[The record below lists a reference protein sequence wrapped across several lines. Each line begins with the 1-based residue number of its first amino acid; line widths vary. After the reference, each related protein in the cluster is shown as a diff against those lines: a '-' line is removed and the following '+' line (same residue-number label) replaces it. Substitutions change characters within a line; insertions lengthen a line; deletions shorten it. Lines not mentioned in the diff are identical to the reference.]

1 MYLSF
6 LERFGL
12 AVSAYPG
19 KTAIFFD
26 GEKLSYLE
34 LDRKSDLIARVLCAK
49 GIGCGDIV
57 PILLTRGVGA
67 VAAMLGVL
75 KAGAAICNID
85 TNYPRERVD
94 YIVRDTSAKLLIDA
108 SFMEQIG
115 AMPRAEPTG
124 NAAPGDPAVVVY
136 TSGSTGNPKGVLL
149 AHKALSAA
157 LSAYV
162 YIDTPEE
169 AFLLIASL
177 SFIGGVLF
185 ALSPLAAGQTLHLAN
200 EAVRKDVGQIIEYIR
215 RHGVTSA
222 FFPPQL
228 ARAFLE
234 QGDGLLPSFI
244 TGSEKVR
251 SLYSQK
257 TRIFNVYGTSE
268 TFGPFTCFEIDKLYP
283 EGAPIGKA
291 CGQSRIYLLDD
302 DGNPVPDGQ
311 EGEICVCG
319 QIADGYINLPELTA
333 ERFIPNPFV
342 TGEDDRTLYKTG
354 DLGRLRED
362 GALEYVQRKDWMV
375 KVRGFRVE
383 PGEIEVAMKAY
394 APISEAVV
402 VAFQNAMDET
412 ALYGVYTA
420 KTQVN
425 PRQVEQSIRKF
436 LPDYMIPAFIEQVDS
451 LPLNPNGKI
460 DRKNISPPD
469 AARFKAEYE
478 PPMTDVELALCEAM
492 GRVLGVD
499 RVGALDSFSLLGGDS
514 MTALKLLMELPQIGL
529 SVADILTLH
538 TPRALAEAC
547 GEAIVI
553 EKASMRECWP
563 LTFAERQM
571 AAEQSMSPGS
581 VSYNINMPLS
591 ITGPLDIPRLEQAL
605 GALVERHTALRSYYP
620 MENGAFTHRVAARA
634 PVSLQKESCERGE
647 VENRI
652 QKANVPYDLSTF
664 PLFRFT
670 LYQTGSQTA
679 VLNLAMHHIIM
690 DGMSAGV
697 ILDELWRL
705 YNGEEL
711 PAIGLDYTDYA
722 VWQSEHADEEKG
734 REFFTQ
740 MFSGGVP
747 ENEMPTLARRPE
759 ALPIADV
766 DCERLIGLERVDTAA
781 LHMGVTT
788 YDLLFAATAL
798 TLAKYCA
805 SEDVTL
811 GSAMNGRP
819 FTQMAGM
826 VGMFVNT
833 LPVRVKAPGAMPLDA
848 YIKTVADSLGRVKSH
863 QTYPFEKIVPMLAP
877 ERNASRSP
885 VFDIIVNYLTEI
897 PLPVVQGLTLRML
910 PMKRQALA
918 MDLMLEF
925 LREGTNLRIVL
936 SYSRELYQDEVA
948 QGMLEQLTE
957 IISRLTEG
965 NLQKPV
971 CDIAE
976 LPDSQRKQILE
987 AFAGERMSENLGKTL
1002 VDLFR
1007 QQAKKTPQGRAVVFA
1022 GKALTYAELDDV
1034 SDRIAAYLAANSTG
1048 NAVGILVRRSEMMP
1062 VCALGVMK
1070 AGAAYLPLDPG
1081 YPADRLEFMLQDAGA
1096 AVVIADEELK
1106 DRIPGYT
1113 GGFLLTKDIAKLPG
1127 GDIPAPPVISD
1138 TMILLYTSGT
1148 TGKPKGV
1155 MLSHG
1160 NLTSF
1165 CTWYCKYHNITA
1177 KDNIPAYAS
1186 FGFDANMMDTYP
1198 ALICGACVHIIPEE
1212 MRLNLPG
1219 MRDYFSQNNISVA
1232 FITTQLGRQFAEG
1245 MKSKGL
1251 RALSVGGEALVPL
1264 LPPKDYALYNVYGP
1278 TECTVLCTA
1287 FRVDKLY
1294 DRVPIGRA
1302 ISNTA
1307 LYVVDKQNR
1316 LAPVG
1321 VAGELCIAGRQVAKG
1336 YLNRPDITEEKFVK
1350 NPFSSDPDYAV
1361 MYRTGDMVR
1370 FLPDGNI
1377 DFVGR
1382 SDFQVKIRGFRVEL
1396 TEIEERIRAFP
1407 AIKDAA
1413 VIAADAPGGG
1423 KCAVAY
1429 VVGESC
1435 IDVEELGRFIEEELP
1450 SYMVPA
1456 ATMQIGAIP
1465 LNPNGKVDR
1474 RKLPAPVFSS
1484 GEKEDARPLN
1494 DLEVQLS
1501 DIAAGILGHA
1511 DFGLTTNLLRAGLTS
1526 LSCIKLA
1533 ALIDESLGVSVAVR
1547 DIMKTPTL
1555 LGIENAVIS
1564 LLLTRK
1570 TAVKHARE
1578 KQERYPLSQSQ
1589 MGIYLDCQK
1598 DPGSI
1603 RYNVP
1608 FMVSLPA
1615 DIDAQKLC
1623 DAVCAVIDAHPA
1635 VKARVVDGAQ
1645 IPVESPASLSF
1656 ERMSEPA
1663 FHALSKRFVQ
1673 PFDLA
1678 KGPLYRAVV
1687 TKTPERVSLLADF
1700 HHIAFDG
1707 GSLDLFLRELGAVY
1721 GGAKPADEKLSA
1733 FDAALEE
1740 TEREGSEG
1748 WLADKAYFDERLKG
1762 FEGASEITPDIGQD
1776 GSKGALREI
1785 VQKADR
1791 EAVLAFCGS
1800 TGVTPAALFLAAA
1813 AYAVG
1818 RWTQKADVYLSGISS
1833 GRGDTRLLNTFGM
1846 FVRTLPL
1853 AIRRDKG
1860 QSCLEFI
1867 RSAQQAL
1874 SDAVAHEGY
1883 PYVNI
1888 ARDYGYS
1895 PSIMYTCELGVVSEY
1910 HIGGEAARFDG
1921 LELREPKFKLSIHI
1935 EERDGAMVFAVQY
1948 NDALYSKALMERFA
1962 ETLHE
1967 ALANLI
1973 KEPTEPVSRVS
1984 LLCEQ
1989 QRGLIAGFNQT
2000 GGNTREGVLHHMFE
2014 EAVEKNPGKIAL
2026 IARDGTYT
2034 YAELNAEAN
2043 KVANGLLK
2051 LGLQREDRVA
2061 LLLRRTGRVLIAM
2074 LGALKAGCAYIP
2086 LDPDY
2091 PEERIAHVL
2100 SDSGAK
2106 LLLKEEN
2113 IDALRTGQSAQ
2124 NPNVKVSPDN
2134 LAYLIYTSGSTGKPK
2149 GVMIEHRGIANYVNP
2164 HPQNSHVHALFT
2176 HAKCM
2181 MSITTVAF
2189 DMFLKESMT
2198 SLCNGLTLVFAGED
2212 AARDPALL
2220 AKLFEETGADAFNA
2234 TPSVMMEYTEHP
2246 ALLAAIRKCKVVMCG
2261 AEKYPETLLKRLR
2274 GGNSLLFNTYGPTE
2288 ITVSC
2293 NAKELTAASRVTVGK
2308 PLLNVVEQ
2316 VVDEDGNA
2324 LPPFMVGELLIGGRG
2339 VARGYVN
2346 LAEQTAERFVN
2357 HNGMRMYKSGDFAR
2371 WTEEGGVEILGR
2383 SDNQIKLRGLRIEL
2397 GEVEN
2402 AIHAIDGVRTCAV
2415 IIRKLQ
2421 NADHLC
2427 AYYTAEREI
2436 SPDEMKESLKR
2447 TLTGYMIPTAY
2458 LQLTALPKTP
2468 GGKTDYRA
2476 LPAPALLGQSGYEAP
2491 RGEPEEKLCALFA
2504 EIIGLERV
2512 GALDNFFEI
2521 GGTSLAVTR
2530 VVIAAEAAGLCGP
2543 GGERISYSNVF
2554 AHPTPRALASLL
2566 SSGAEI
2572 SEPPKQEEK
2581 YDYAAIHALL
2591 SENNLDTFRGGVM
2604 RGLGN
2609 VLLTGATG
2617 FLGIHMLYGLLKRTT
2632 GSICCLARRSKS
2644 VDAEARLRN
2653 LLFYYFE
2660 DAGDWGDRLKVVEGD
2675 ITEEACLAGIGPV
2688 DTVINC
2694 AANVAHFAKDD
2705 KTFDVNIGGV
2715 KNLIGLCRKRGAR
2728 LIHISTA
2735 SIAGF
2740 SVAGFPHRDTVMDE
2754 TMLFFG
2760 QNLDNQYVH
2769 SKFMAERAILE
2780 AALTGL
2786 DAKIMRVGNL
2796 MARNKDG
2803 EFQINAKANSFLGR
2817 LKAYHAIGCFPY
2829 SSYHATTELAPIDST
2844 TDAILQLASTPGP
2857 CRVFHPYNNHNLF
2870 MGDIILTMKDL
2881 GINIEMVEDDIF
2893 QSALSSTMKDPARA
2907 ESLTSLIAYQNMAQ
2921 GKVAAPVAVKNDY
2934 TIQTLLR
2941 MGWRWPETDR
2951 EYLSKFLSGLVG
2963 LGMFGGGGI
2972 V

>member
-1 MYLSF
+1 MHLSF
-6 LERFGL
+6 LERFAQ
-12 AVSAYPG
+12 AVSCHPN
-19 KTAIFFD
+19 KPAIFFD
-26 GEKLSYLE
+26 GEKLSYIE
-34 LDRKSDLIARVLCAK
+34 LNRQSDLIAHVLCAK
-49 GIGCGDIV
+49 GIGRGDIV
-57 PILLTRGVGA
+57 PILLARGVGA

-85 TNYPRERVD
+85 TNYPRERVE
-94 YIVRDTSAKLLIDA
+94 YIIQDTCAKLLIDA
-108 SFMEQIG
+108 PFMERIG
-115 AMPRAEPTG
+115 IMPQTQGKG
-124 NAAPGDPAVVVY
+124 NTAPDDPAVVVY

-149 AHKALSAA
+149 AHSALSAA
-157 LSAYV
+157 LNAYV
-162 YIDTPEE
+162 YKDTPEE

-185 ALSPLAAGQTLHLAN
+185 TLAPLAMGQTLHLAN
-200 EAVRKDVGQIIEYIR
+200 DAVRKDVGRIIEYIH
-215 RHGVTSA
+215 RHGITAA

-251 SLYSQK
+251 SLYSAK
-257 TRIFNVYGTSE
+257 TRIFNAYGTSE
-268 TFGPFTCFEIDKLYP
+268 TFGPFTCFEIDRAYP
-283 EGAPIGKA
+283 DGTPIGWA

-302 DGNPVPDGQ
+302 DGNAVPDGQ

-319 QIADGYINLPELTA
+319 QLAKGYINLPALTA
-333 ERFIPNPFV
+333 ERFIPNPFS
-342 TGEDDRTLYKTG
+342 TEEWDRTLYKTG
-354 DLGRLRED
+354 DLGRRRED
-362 GALEYVQRKDWMV
+362 GAVEYIQRKDWMV

-402 VAFQNAMDET
+402 VSFQNAMDET

-420 KTQVN
+420 KTQVD
-425 PRQVEQSIRKF
+425 PRQVEEAIRKF

-460 DRKNISPPD
+460 DRKSISPPD

-478 PPMTDVELALCEAM
+478 PPKTDAERALCESM
-492 GRVLGVD
+492 GRVLGVEC
-499 RVGALDSFSLLGGDS
+499 VGALDSFSLLGGDS
-514 MTALKLLMELPQIGL
+514 MAAVKLLAQLPQMGL
-529 SVADILTLH
+529 SAADILTLH
-538 TPRALAEAC
+538 TPRALAAAC
-547 GEAIVI
+547 GEAVVI
-553 EKASMRECWP
+553 EKASARACWP

-571 AAEQSMSPGS
+571 AAEQHMNPSS
-581 VSYNINMPLS
+581 VSYNINLALS
-591 ITGPLDIPRLEQAL
+591 IAGPLDVPRLEQAL
-605 GALVERHTALRSYYP
+605 DALVERHTALRSYYP
-620 MENGAFTHRVAARA
+620 MENGEMIHRVAAGA
-634 PVSLQKESCERGE
+634 KVSLQRESCERDE

-652 QKANVPYDLSTF
+652 HKANVPYDLSAL

-690 DGMSAGV
+690 DGMSGGV
-697 ILDELWRL
+697 MLDELWRL
-705 YNGEEL
+705 YNGEVL
-711 PAIGLDYTDYA
+711 PPLELDYTDYA
-722 VWQSEHADEEKG
+722 VWQSEHAQEEEG
-734 REFFTQ
+734 VAFFTQ
-740 MFSGGVP
+740 MFSDGVP
-747 ENEMPTLARRPE
+747 ENEMPTLAHRPDI
-759 ALPIADV
+759 LPFADV
-766 DCERLIGLERVDTAA
+766 DCERLIGLEQVDTAA
-781 LHMGVTT
+781 LNMGVTT
-788 YDLLFAATAL
+788 YELLFAAAAL

-811 GSAMNGRP
+811 GTAMNGRP
-819 FTQMAGM
+819 LAQMANM

-833 LPVRVKAPGAMPLDA
+833 LPVRVKAPAVLPLDA
-848 YIKTVADSLGRVKSH
+848 YVKTVADSIRCVKRH

-877 ERNASRSP
+877 DRNASRSP
-885 VFDIIVNYLTEI
+885 VFDIIVNYLAEI
-897 PLPVVQGLTLRML
+897 PLPAVKGLTLGVL
-910 PMKRQALA
+910 PIKRQALA

-925 LREGTNLRIVL
+925 LREGANLRIVL
-936 SYSRELYQDEVA
+936 SYSRKLYQDEVA
-948 QGMLEQLTE
+948 LGMMEQLSE
-957 IISRLTEG
+957 MIANIAQG
-965 NLQKPV
+965 NRQKPL

-976 LPDSQRKQILE
+976 LPDAQRKQILE
-987 AFAGERMSENLGKTL
+987 DFAGERSNENLGKTL

-1007 QQAKKTPQGRAVVFA
+1007 RQAAKTPQGRAVVFA
-1022 GKALTYAELDDV
+1022 DRALTYAELDDV
-1034 SDRIAAYLAANSTG
+1034 TDRIAAYLAAQSAG
-1048 NAVGILVRRSEMMP
+1048 NAVGILVHRSEMMP

-1070 AGAAYLPLDPG
+1070 SGSAYLPLDPG
-1081 YPADRLEFMLQDAGA
+1081 YPAERLEFMLQDAGVA
-1096 AVVIADEELK
+1096 LVIADEELI

-1113 GGFLLTKDIAKLPG
+1113 GAFLLARDIAKLPG
-1127 GDIPAPPVISD
+1127 GDIPAPPLILD

-1160 NLTSF
+1160 NLTNF
-1165 CTWYCKYHNITA
+1165 CTWYCKYHNLTE

-1198 ALICGACVHIIPEE
+1198 ALMCGACVHIIPEE

-1232 FITTQLGRQFAEG
+1232 FITTQLGRQFAES
-1245 MKSKGL
+1245 MNSKGL
-1251 RALSVGGEALVPL
+1251 RALSIGGEALVPL
-1264 LPPKDYALYNVYGP
+1264 PPPKDYALYNVYGP

-1336 YLNRPDITEEKFVK
+1336 YLNRPDITEDKFVK

-1361 MYRTGDMVR
+1361 MYRTGDVVR

-1396 TEIEERIRAFP
+1396 TEIEERIRAFS

-1413 VIAADAPGGG
+1413 VVAADAPGGG

-1429 VVGESC
+1429 VVAESPL
-1435 IDVEELGRFIEEELP
+1435 DVEELGRFIEEELP

-1456 ATMQIGAIP
+1456 ATMQIDAIP

-1494 DLEVQLS
+1494 GLEVQLS

-1511 DFGLTTNLLRAGLTS
+1511 DFGFTTNLLRAGLTS

-1533 ALIDESLGVSVAVR
+1533 ALIDESFGVSVAVR

-1555 LGIENAVIS
+1555 LGIENAVIG

-1570 TAVKHARE
+1570 AGAEQARE
-1578 KQERYPLSQSQ
+1578 KQDSYPLSKSQ

-1598 DPGSI
+1598 DPGSV

-1615 DIDAQKLC
+1615 EIDAQKLC

-1635 VKARVVDGAQ
+1635 VKARIADGVQ
-1645 IPVESPASLSF
+1645 IPAESPANLSL

-1663 FHALSKRFVQ
+1663 LDALSKRFVR

-1687 TKTPERVSLLADF
+1687 AKTPERVALVADF

-1721 GGAKPADEKLSA
+1721 GGGRPAAEKLSA
-1733 FDAALEE
+1733 FDAASDEA
-1740 TEREGSEG
+1740 EREGGEG
-1748 WLADKAYFDERLKG
+1748 WLMDKAYFDEQLKE
-1762 FEGASEITPDIGQD
+1762 FEGVSEITPDMGQD
-1776 GSKGALREI
+1776 GAKGALREI
-1785 VQKADR
+1785 VHKADR

-1800 TGVTPAALFLAAA
+1800 TGVTPAALFLAAT
-1813 AYAVG
+1813 AYTVG

-1860 QSCLEFI
+1860 QSCLAFI
-1867 RSAQQAL
+1867 RGAQQAL
-1874 SDAVAHEGY
+1874 ADSVAHEGY

-1888 ARDYGYS
+1888 ARDYGYA

-1910 HIGGEAARFDG
+1910 RIGAEAARLEG
-1921 LELREPKFKLSIHI
+1921 LDLHVPKFKLSVHI
-1935 EERDGAMVFAVQY
+1935 EEREGAMVFAVQY
-1948 NDALYSKALMERFA
+1948 NDALYSKALMERFT

-1973 KEPTEPVSRVS
+1973 KEPAAPVNRVS

-2000 GGNTREGVLHHMFE
+2000 GGDGPEGVLHRMFE
-2014 EAVEKNPGKIAL
+2014 EAVEKNPGKTAL
-2026 IARDGTYT
+2026 IASEGAYT

-2043 KVANGLLK
+2043 KVANALLE
-2051 LGLQREDRVA
+2051 LGLQREERVA
-2061 LLLRRTGRVLIAM
+2061 ILLRRTGRVLIAM

-2100 SDSGAK
+2100 NDSGAK

-2113 IDALRTGQSAQ
+2113 IDALRAGQSAQ

-2134 LAYLIYTSGSTGKPK
+2134 LAYIIYTSGSTGKPK

-2164 HPQNSHVHALFT
+2164 HPRNSHVHALST
-2176 HAKCM
+2176 QAKRM

-2198 SLCNGLTLVFAGED
+2198 SLCNGLTLVFAGEG

-2261 AEKYPETLLKRLR
+2261 AEKYPETLLARLR
-2274 GGNSLLFNTYGPTE
+2274 SGNSLLFNTYGPTE
-2288 ITVSC
+2288 ISVSC
-2293 NAKELTAASRVTVGK
+2293 NAKELTTASRVTVGK

-2357 HNGMRMYKSGDFAR
+2357 HNGVRMYKSGDFAR
-2371 WTEEGGVEILGR
+2371 WTDEGEVEILGR

-2402 AIHAIDGVRTCAV
+2402 AIHAIEGVRACAV
-2415 IIRKLQ
+2415 VIRRLQ

-2427 AYYTAEREI
+2427 AYYVAEREI
-2436 SPDEMKESLKR
+2436 FPDEMKEFLKR

-2476 LPAPALLGQSGYEAP
+2476 LPAPALLGQSGYEPP
-2491 RGEPEEKLCALFA
+2491 RGEAEENLCALFA

-2530 VVIAAEAAGLCGP
+2530 VVIAAEAAGLCGAN
-2543 GGERISYSNVF
+2543 GERISYANVF

-2572 SEPPKQEEK
+2572 IEPPKQEEK
-2581 YDYAAIHALL
+2581 YDYGAIHALL
-2591 SENNLDTFRGGVM
+2591 AENNLDSFRGGVM
-2604 RGLGN
+2604 RGLGD

-2632 GSICCLARRSKS
+2632 GNIYSLARRSKS
-2644 VDAEARLRN
+2644 VDAQARLRS

-2660 DAGDWGDRLKVVEGD
+2660 DAGNWGDRLKVVEGD
-2675 ITEEACLAGIGPV
+2675 ITEEACLTGIGHV

-2694 AANVAHFAKDD
+2694 AANVAHFARDD

-2715 KNLIGLCRKRGAR
+2715 KNLIGFCQKRGAR

-2740 SVAGFPHRDTVMDE
+2740 SVAGSPHRDTVMDE

-2760 QNLDNQYVH
+2760 QNLENQYVH

-2921 GKVAAPVAVKNDY
+2921 GKAAAPVAVKNDY

-2941 MGWRWPETDR
+2941 MGWRWPQTDS
-2951 EYLSKFLSGLVG
+2951 EYLRKFLSGLVG